1 MNKQRR
7 AQIENVKQIMLGA
20 WTTLVDAKGRL
31 EEIRD
36 AEQEAFDGMPESLQG
51 SEKGEQSEAA
61 IAALDEV
68 IDAISDLENCDI
80 EETLT
85 AAAE

>member
-36 AEQEAFDGMPESLQG
+36 AEQEAFDGMPER
-51 SEKGEQSEAA
+51 AA